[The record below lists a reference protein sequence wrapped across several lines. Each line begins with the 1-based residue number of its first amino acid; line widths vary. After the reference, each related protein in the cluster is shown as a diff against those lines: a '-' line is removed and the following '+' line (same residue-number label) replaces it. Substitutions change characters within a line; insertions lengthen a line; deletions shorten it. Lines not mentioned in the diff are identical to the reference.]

1 MLNIQLTM
9 IRIKF
14 ITFLFITIICSF
26 ISSCS
31 KEPGE
36 GGSSSISGK
45 VFGYDIN
52 TAGVITDSAYAGDYR
67 VYISYGDAGSADNDI
82 RTSYTGDY
90 SFKGLQKGKYCV
102 YVFSQCDTCVFN
114 QNYLSHVV
122 EITKNNQEIVLP
134 DFKIYD

>member
-1 MLNIQLTM
+1 MLNIPLTM

-14 ITFLFITIICSF
+14 LSLLYISIICLF
-26 ISSCS
+26 AASCS

-52 TAGVITDSAYAGDYR
+52 TAGVITDSAYTGDYR
-67 VYISYGDAGSADNDI
+67 VFISYGDEGTADNDI
-82 RTSYTGDY
+82 RTSYTGQY

-114 QNYLSHVV
+114 QNYLTQVV
-122 EITKNNQEIVLP
+122 EITKNNQEIALP
-134 DFKIYD
+134 DFKIFD

>member
-1 MLNIQLTM
+1 M
-9 IRIKF
+9 IRICLLA
-14 ITFLFITIICSF
+14 FLYLFTVC

-67 VYISYGDAGSADNDI
+67 VFISYGDAGTADNDI

-114 QNYLSHVV
+114 QNYLTQVV

-134 DFKIYD
+134 DFKIFD

>member
-1 MLNIQLTM
+1 M
-9 IRIKF
+9 IRICL
-14 ITFLFITIICSF
+14 IASLYLFSACL
-26 ISSCS
+26 SSCS

-52 TAGVITDSAYAGDYR
+52 TSGVITDSAYAGDYR
-67 VYISYGDAGSADNDI
+67 VFISYGDKGTADNDT

-90 SFKGLQKGKYCV
+90 SFKGLQKGSYCV

-114 QNYLSHVV
+114 QNYFAQVV

-134 DFKIYD
+134 DFKIFD

>member
-1 MLNIQLTM
+1 MLNIPLTM

-14 ITFLFITIICSF
+14 LSFLYISIICLF
-26 ISSCS
+26 TVSCS

-67 VYISYGDAGSADNDI
+67 VFISYGYEGTADNDI
-82 RTSYTGDY
+82 RT
-90 SFKGLQKGKYCV
+90 
-102 YVFSQCDTCVFN
+102 
-114 QNYLSHVV
+114 
-122 EITKNNQEIVLP
+122 
-134 DFKIYD
+134 

>member
-1 MLNIQLTM
+1 M
-9 IRIKF
+9 IRNNF
-14 ITFLFITIICSF
+14 LSFLNLFIVCLSLT
-26 ISSCS
+26 SCS

-67 VYISYGDAGSADNDI
+67 VFISYGDEGTADNDI

-114 QNYLSHVV
+114 QNYLTQVV
-122 EITKNNQEIVLP
+122 EITKNNQEIALP
-134 DFKIYD
+134 DFKIFD

>member
-1 MLNIQLTM
+1 MIQ
-9 IRIKF
+9 IKF
-14 ITFLFITIICSF
+14 LSFLYISIICLF
-26 ISSCS
+26 AVSCS

-67 VYISYGDAGSADNDI
+67 VFISYGDEGTADNDI
-82 RTSYTGDY
+82 RTSYTGEY

-114 QNYLSHVV
+114 QNYEAQVV

-134 DFKIYD
+134 VFKIFD

>member
-1 MLNIQLTM
+1 VC
-9 IRIKF
+9 
-14 ITFLFITIICSF
+14 LFIG
-26 ISSCS
+26 SCK

-52 TAGVITDSAYAGDYR
+52 TAGVITDSTYAGDYR
-67 VYISYGDAGSADNDI
+67 VYISYGDAGTADNDV
-82 RTSYTGDY
+82 RTSYTGEY
-90 SFKGLQKGKYCV
+90 SFNGLQKGKYCV

-114 QNYLSHVV
+114 QNYFTQVV
-122 EITKNNQEIVLP
+122 EITKNNQEITLP

>member
-1 MLNIQLTM
+1 M
-9 IRIKF
+9 IRNNF
-14 ITFLFITIICSF
+14 LSFLNLFIVCLSLT
-26 ISSCS
+26 SCS

-67 VYISYGDAGSADNDI
+67 VYISYGDAGTADNDI

-114 QNYLSHVV
+114 QNYLTQVV
-122 EITKNNQEIVLP
+122 EITKNNQEIALP
-134 DFKIYD
+134 DFKIFD